1 MLNSFCLNLVKKKNH
16 TTHTMKSKIMFVND
30 SINVLESLKQFFKD
44 EAYHFFGF
52 EDPFEAL
59 DKIKEDEFA
68 VVAADQ
74 SMSKIGVMEFFKKAK
89 KGAPN
94 TVGIVM
100 SSCFESDKV
109 VDALDNGLIY
119 RFSMKPWN
127 DLGLKQAVKMAITH
141 YEISKKGH
149 F

>member
-1 MLNSFCLNLVKKKNH
+1 MQ
-16 TTHTMKSKIMFVND
+16 TTKSKIMFVND
-30 SINVLESLKQFFKD
+30 SINVLESLKEFFKD
-44 EAYHFFGF
+44 ETYHFFGF

-74 SMSKIGVMEFFKKAK
+74 SMSKIGVMEFFTKVKKRT
-89 KGAPN
+89 PN

-100 SSCFESDKV
+100 TSCFESDKV
-109 VDALDNGLIY
+109 SDALDNGLIY

-127 DLGLKQAVKMAITH
+127 DLGLKQAVKMAVTH
-141 YEISKKGH
+141 YEISKNGH
-149 F
+149 S